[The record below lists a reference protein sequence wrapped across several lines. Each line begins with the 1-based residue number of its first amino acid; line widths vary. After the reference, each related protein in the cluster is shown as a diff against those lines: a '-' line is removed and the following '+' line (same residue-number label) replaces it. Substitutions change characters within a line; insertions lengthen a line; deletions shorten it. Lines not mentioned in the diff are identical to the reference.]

1 MKILQISVLALSV
14 FLTMGM
20 LQAEEKKGEVIRVLV
35 PSMSCVGCSSSVTE
49 ELKKVDGITD
59 VVVILKHKVALI
71 DASLKMDDT
80 KIQTAVE
87 EAGYKATKIERVDS
101 NYLEAKEELEKKDAE
116 KAS

>member
-1 MKILQISVLALSV
+1 MLVLSV

-35 PSMSCVGCSSSVTE
+35 PAMSCVGCSSSVTE
-49 ELKKVDGITD
+49 ELKKIEGISE

-71 DASLKMDDT
+71 DASSKMDDT